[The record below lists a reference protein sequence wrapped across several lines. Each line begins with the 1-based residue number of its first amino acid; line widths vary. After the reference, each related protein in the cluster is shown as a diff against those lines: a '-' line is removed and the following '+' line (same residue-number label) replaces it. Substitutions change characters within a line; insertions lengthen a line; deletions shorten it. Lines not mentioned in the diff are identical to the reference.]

1 MTGPQNNLVGN
12 HAAGSDRYGYWY
24 DLQIH
29 SIGPSANT
37 EICPEGQRMG
47 ENRFNHAHSVGRYG
61 TRIFHSMI
69 SREKECEPV
78 PSFDGN
84 NLDDPYHENRPY
96 TDYFY
101 NFTGWKNG
109 RNCLIAKDVSDIRV
123 DGFKCADNLL
133 AGVEISV
140 TSYYALG

>member
-1 MTGPQNNLVGN
+1 
-12 HAAGSDRYGYWY
+12 
-24 DLQIH
+24 
-29 SIGPSANT
+29 
-37 EICPEGQRMG
+37 MG